1 MKLREWLLSEGCTHA
16 AMESTGV
23 YWKPIF
29 AILEGCFQLVVANAQ
44 QAYQY
49 MGRRPDKT
57 YTRLGLPCA
66 AWFGGWVKDRDP
78 YFKRYGGRRAT
89 WSVELCWTAP
99 GKSGPT
105 PHRP

>member
-1 MKLREWLLSEGCTHA
+1 MTHLTRRWVPA
-16 AMESTGV
+16 LA
-23 YWKPIF
+23 
-29 AILEGCFQLVVANAQ
+29 LVVAAVSATAAIPSTRAGATRTPLQHELRGSSASRLDPTWNAQ

-78 YFKRYGGRRAT
+78 
-89 WSVELCWTAP
+89 
-99 GKSGPT
+99 
-105 PHRP
+105 